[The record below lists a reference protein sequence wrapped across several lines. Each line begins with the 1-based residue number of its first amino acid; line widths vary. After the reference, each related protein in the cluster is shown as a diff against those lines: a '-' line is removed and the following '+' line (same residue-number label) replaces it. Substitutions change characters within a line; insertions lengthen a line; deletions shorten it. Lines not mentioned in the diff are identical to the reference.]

1 MGKSGIL
8 NSPLLLDVF
17 LGFLFVYRVCPDV
30 GVCFFVHFL
39 HLGKRNEASNVGI
52 SHNSEQFLSLLAD
65 GHEGSTQLCSVWFF

>member
-1 MGKSGIL
+1 MAKPGIP

-52 SHNSEQFLSLLAD
+52 SHNNSSRFWLMAMKDQLNFAQFIF
-65 GHEGSTQLCSVWFF
+65 CK